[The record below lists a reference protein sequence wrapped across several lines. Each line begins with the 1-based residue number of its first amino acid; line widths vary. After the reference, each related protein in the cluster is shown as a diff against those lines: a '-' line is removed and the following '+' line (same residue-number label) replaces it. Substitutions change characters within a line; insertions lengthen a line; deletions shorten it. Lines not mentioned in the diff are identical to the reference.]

1 MLTLLL
7 TKLFF
12 KAATAD
18 AQAAVPQA
26 LVSPAPLSHTFT
38 FSKLMEGMEDWGAS
52 MNNYC
57 GYVQSI
63 LYWQWFGV
71 L

>member
-1 MLTLLL
+1 MLTLLF

-38 FSKLMEGMEDWGAS
+38 FMLFLSVTSANVTFVFSGNRSWF
-52 MNNYC
+52 
-57 GYVQSI
+57 SI
-63 LYWQWFGV
+63 LGPNIFRS
-71 L
+71 